1 MAVKKLGFAA
11 VLCATLAACAG
22 APQHR
27 TLPSEDFD
35 EQKVVLVNQWA
46 ETHGA
51 RLIWINYPT
60 RNPAQSLAYATHAP
74 APSQPTN

>member
-1 MAVKKLGFAA
+1 MTAKTFVLAA
-11 VLCATLAACAG
+11 VLCALLAACAG
-22 APQHR
+22 APQHKL
-27 TLPSEDFD
+27 LPNEDLD

-60 RNPAQSLAYATHAP
+60 RYHPE
-74 APSQPTN
+74 PSY